1 MQGAVEP
8 SYRID
13 DDAPIETARSARYFQ
28 YLDTVTYLPDDVL
41 TKVDRAS
48 MAVSLEVRVPLLDHR
63 VVAFAWSL
71 PQSMRL
77 RGGRSKWMLRKVLNR
92 FVPEHLVARPKMG
105 FGVPVGTWLNGPLRD
120 WAETL
125 LSPTALA
132 AGGLLRPE
140 PIRTAWQR
148 HLDGKED
155 ATARIWTVLMLQGW
169 REKVGL

>member
-1 MQGAVEP
+1 MPQLGNKVQKLAELLQADADGIYRSIVSQWQDPAALMQGASEP

-13 DDAPIETARSARYFQ
+13 GAPVETARSARYFQ

-63 VVAFAWSL
+63 VVALAWSL

-77 RGGRSKWMLRKVLNR
+77 RDGRSKWILRKVLNR

-105 FGVPVGTWLNGPLRD
+105 FGVPVG
-120 WAETL
+120 
-125 LSPTALA
+125 ALA
-132 AGGLLRPE
+132 
-140 PIRTAWQR
+140 
-148 HLDGKED
+148 
-155 ATARIWTVLMLQGW
+155 
-169 REKVGL
+169 